1 MVKYSAPRQ
10 DMFLALKRE
19 LRDLVAMDRYYGD
32 KAPLFQSRI
41 AEFRFQLFSLA
52 NLLLPT
58 KRNHS
63 NATTTADVLNTTPTA
78 SNGGEEEEVS
88 DEIKL
93 YREYAKKKASGQ
105 LSTSVMMNLK

>member
-10 DMFLALKRE
+10 DMFLELKKE
-19 LRDLVAMDRYYGD
+19 LRDLVAKDRYYGD

-52 NLLLPT
+52 NLLP
-58 KRNHS
+58 KQK
-63 NATTTADVLNTTPTA
+63 TTTEVLVNTTTA
-78 SNGGEEEEVS
+78 SNGGEEEVS

-93 YREYAKKKASGQ
+93 YREYAKKKASSQ
-105 LSTSVMMNLK
+105 LSTSILMNLNL

>member
-1 MVKYSAPRQ
+1 
-10 DMFLALKRE
+10 MFIALKKE
-19 LRDLVAMDRYYGD
+19 LRDIVAKDRYYGD

-41 AEFRFQLFSLA
+41 AEFRPQLFSLA
-52 NLLLPT
+52 NLIPT
-58 KRNHS
+58 KRNS
-63 NATTTADVLNTTPTA
+63 IATTADVLNTTTA
-78 SNGGEEEEVS
+78 SNGDEEEVS

>member
-1 MVKYSAPRQ
+1 
-10 DMFLALKRE
+10 MFLELKKE
-19 LRDLVAMDRYYGD
+19 LRDIVAMDRYYGD

-41 AEFRFQLFSLA
+41 AEFRPQLFSLA

-63 NATTTADVLNTTPTA
+63 NATTTAADVLNTTPTA

-93 YREYAKKKASGQ
+93 YREYAKKKASRQ
-105 LSTSVMMNLK
+105 FSTSILMNLK

>member
-32 KAPLFQSRI
+32 KAPLFQSKI

-52 NLLLPT
+52 NLLP
-58 KRNHS
+58 KQK
-63 NATTTADVLNTTPTA
+63 TTTEVLNTTTA
-78 SNGGEEEEVS
+78 SNGGEEEEAVS

-105 LSTSVMMNLK
+105 LSTSIMNLVV

>member
-1 MVKYSAPRQ
+1 
-10 DMFLALKRE
+10 MFIALKKE
-19 LRDLVAMDRYYGD
+19 LRDIVLKDRYYGD

-41 AEFRFQLFSLA
+41 AEFRPQLFSLA

-58 KRNHS
+58 KRRNS
-63 NATTTADVLNTTPTA
+63 NASTTTADVLNTRTTA

>member
-1 MVKYSAPRQ
+1 
-10 DMFLALKRE
+10 MFLALKRE
-19 LRDLVAMDRYYGD
+19 LRGLVAMERYYGD

-41 AEFRFQLFSLA
+41 AEFRFQLFGLA
-52 NLLLPT
+52 NLLPKQKT
-58 KRNHS
+58 I
-63 NATTTADVLNTTPTA
+63 TEVLNTTTD
-78 SNGGEEEEVS
+78 SHGGKEEEEVS

>member
-1 MVKYSAPRQ
+1 
-10 DMFLALKRE
+10 MFIALKKE
-19 LRDLVAMDRYYGD
+19 LRDIVAKDRYYGD

-41 AEFRFQLFSLA
+41 AEFRPQLFSLA
-52 NLLLPT
+52 NLIPT
-58 KRNHS
+58 KRNS
-63 NATTTADVLNTTPTA
+63 IATTADVLNTRTTA
-78 SNGGEEEEVS
+78 SNGGEEEEVVS

>member
-1 MVKYSAPRQ
+1 
-10 DMFLALKRE
+10 MFIALKKE
-19 LRDLVAMDRYYGD
+19 LRDIVAKDRYYGD

-41 AEFRFQLFSLA
+41 AEFRPQLFSLA

-58 KRNHS
+58 KRNS
-63 NATTTADVLNTTPTA
+63 NASTTTADVLNTRTTA
-78 SNGGEEEEVS
+78 SNGGEEEEVVS

>member
-1 MVKYSAPRQ
+1 
-10 DMFLALKRE
+10 MFIALKKE
-19 LRDLVAMDRYYGD
+19 LSDIVAKDRYYGD

-52 NLLLPT
+52 NLLP
-58 KRNHS
+58 KQK
-63 NATTTADVLNTTPTA
+63 TTTEVLNTTTA
-78 SNGGEEEEVS
+78 SNGGEEEEAVS

>member
-1 MVKYSAPRQ
+1 
-10 DMFLALKRE
+10 MFIALKKE
-19 LRDLVAMDRYYGD
+19 LRDIVAKDRDYGD

-41 AEFRFQLFSLA
+41 AEFRPQLFSLA

-58 KRNHS
+58 KRNS
-63 NATTTADVLNTTPTA
+63 IATTADVVLNTRTTA
-78 SNGGEEEEVS
+78 SNGGDEEEEVS

>member
-1 MVKYSAPRQ
+1 
-10 DMFLALKRE
+10 MFLELKKE
-19 LRDLVAMDRYYGD
+19 LRDIVAKDRYYGD

-41 AEFRFQLFSLA
+41 AEFRPQLFSLA

-58 KRNHS
+58 KRNHHS
-63 NATTTADVLNTTPTA
+63 NATTTADVLNTTTPTA
-78 SNGGEEEEVS
+78 SSNGDEEEVVS

>member
-10 DMFLALKRE
+10 DMFLELKKE

-41 AEFRFQLFSLA
+41 AEFRFQLFDLA
-52 NLLLPT
+52 NLLP
-58 KRNHS
+58 KNKI
-63 NATTTADVLNTTPTA
+63 TTEVLNTTTPA
-78 SNGGEEEEVS
+78 SNGDDEEVS

-105 LSTSVMMNLK
+105 LSTSILMNLVV